1 MNTDLFGI
9 EDILT
14 LQKMELVIAE
24 YEAKLRY
31 VKYIRDRCRD
41 LSIKQDEKLLLYRDF
56 LFYIS
61 SGIRGPRRGPPH
73 VGGV

>member
-1 MNTDLFGI
+1 M
-9 EDILT
+9 LT
-14 LQKMELVIAE
+14 LQKMDVVIAE

-31 VKYIRDRCRD
+31 VKSIRDRCVD

-56 LFYIS
+56 LFFLS

>member
-1 MNTDLFGI
+1 MNVDLFGI

-14 LQKMELVIAE
+14 LQKMDIVIAE
-24 YEAKLRY
+24 YEVKLRY
-31 VKYIRDRCRD
+31 VKSIRDRCVD
-41 LSIKQDEKLLLYRDF
+41 LSVKQDEKLLLYRDF
-56 LFYIS
+56 LFFLS